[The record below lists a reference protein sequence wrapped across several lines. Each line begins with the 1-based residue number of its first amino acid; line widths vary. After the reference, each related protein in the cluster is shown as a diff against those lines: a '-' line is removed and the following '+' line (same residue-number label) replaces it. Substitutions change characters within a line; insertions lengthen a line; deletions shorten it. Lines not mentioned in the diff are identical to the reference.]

1 MSETS
6 APFPATYSLLFGV
19 IFTLIGAVETF
30 VTPDPG
36 SWFGPAMLLF
46 GPSML
51 LLWWSGK
58 MGSEAVRKAATVTGG
73 LAVGIGLYDILN
85 DLLGL

>member
-1 MSETS
+1 MSESS

-58 MGSEAVRKAATVTGG
+58 TGAAVRKTATVTGG
-73 LAVGIGLYDILN
+73 LAVGIGLYDNLN